1 MKSKDS
7 EANAVTRIPRT
18 SRDMQAAERRGQI
31 LQGAKELFAEH
42 GFHGTSMRMINKH
55 VGITDGL
62 LYHYFP
68 GGKQEI
74 LETVFVEAQEARMAS
89 MDKLL
94 ASIELNQRL
103 EDALAQFLIG
113 LYRTLTEDRAF
124 IRMMF
129 RDAESIQS
137 EQRNFMSEMIK
148 LRHQSLTEVL
158 KKRAEAGEIHEMDY
172 ALAAHQLLALGV
184 VCALREV
191 SFINVVDVE
200 IESHI
205 RNMVAFSVSQWR
217 K

>member
-1 MKSKDS
+1 
-7 EANAVTRIPRT
+7 
-18 SRDMQAAERRGQI
+18 MQAAERKGQI
-31 LQGAKELFAEH
+31 LRGAKELFAEH

-74 LETVFVEAQEARMAS
+74 LETVFAESQAARMAS

-94 ASIELNQRL
+94 ASISQNQPL

-113 LYRTLTEDRAF
+113 LYSTMTEDRAF

-148 LRHQSLTEVL
+148 MRHQSLTDVL
-158 KKRAEAGEIHEMDY
+158 RKRAEAGEIHEMDY
-172 ALAAHQLLALGV
+172 ALAAHQMLSIGV

-191 SFINVVDVE
+191 SFINVIDVE
-200 IESHI
+200 IESYI
-205 RNMVAFSVSQWR
+205 RNMVAFSVAQWR

>member
-1 MKSKDS
+1 MKSKKS
-7 EANAVTRIPRT
+7 EANEVKRIPRT
-18 SRDMQAAERRGQI
+18 SRDLQAAERRGQI
-31 LQGAKELFAEH
+31 LQGAKDLFGEH

-74 LETVFVEAQEARMAS
+74 LETIFAEGQEAKMES

-94 ASIELNQRL
+94 ASIKSDQPL

-113 LYRTLTEDRAF
+113 LYETLTEDRAF

-137 EQRNFMSEMIK
+137 ERRNFMSEMIK
-148 LRHQSLTEVL
+148 LRHLSLTEVL
-158 KKRAEAGEIHEMDY
+158 KERAEAGEIHEMDY
-172 ALAAHQLLALGV
+172 ALAAHQMLSIGV